1 MSYILILIIAA
12 ALLLYRSFL
21 GFDQTDESYY
31 YALAKRLCQGDRPFV
46 DEWYPSQFS
55 SVLLKPF
62 YKIYTFFAPD
72 GTGIILAGRITYLVL
87 AVLVAVFIFRN
98 MHQNKNTSLT
108 AALLYL
114 FYARQNVMG
123 LSYYQLYPSFM
134 IIALILI
141 KKAVEVYRD
150 SKTFNIGADEKSFRL
165 FRDSFAIVYV
175 YMILAGIFASLA
187 VICMPFLAPFVFII
201 WIVVMFRNRMAV
213 WFAVGVAIAATVY
226 LWQILYNCSV
236 EELMLNLQYV
246 IENPDYADISTFAKV
261 IKTILTLGF
270 NCFAGAVVMIIL
282 IVLRLRKRAVSRETF
297 IFVSLIAFILMLIFG
312 EGFTSTGTVYIQIS
326 FVGAAYIVRK
336 IVERDCR
343 GIREFIY
350 DWPVIIY
357 LSGLVMAF
365 AFWIGSDTGA
375 TCLCTGLIVSSLGT
389 ISIIYDYVAENSE
402 KYSLSNKRIIAMLF
416 VLMIVASCYVR
427 VFGPI
432 YRDSANR
439 SVLNTRISQGP
450 AKGLMTEAEDALQYD
465 EVYTVLKDLEQ
476 KYPDSELKI
485 FYSKFLP
492 WAYLCTEYRFAVQTP
507 WRIALV
513 NEQLEIY
520 EDIHPENIPDIV
532 VIFNEDI
539 GITNGMDGGEH
550 MNEWNPREGYLWD
563 YITEQGY
570 TQITTSVA
578 DIFIR
583 RDL

>member
-1 MSYILILIIAA
+1 MTYIVILIIAA
-12 ALLLYRSFL
+12 VLLLYRSFL

-31 YALAKRLCQGDRPFV
+31 YALAKRLCQGDGPFV

-62 YKIYTFFAPD
+62 YKIYTFFVPD

-87 AVLVAVFIFRN
+87 AVLIAVFIFRN
-98 MHQNKNTSLT
+98 MHKNKKVSLT
-108 AALLYL
+108 TALLYL

-134 IIALILI
+134 ILALIFI
-141 KKAVEVYRD
+141 KKAVEVYKD
-150 SKTFNIGADEKSFRL
+150 TGFVSVESDKKSFIL
-165 FRDSFAIVYV
+165 FGDHFAKIYL
-175 YMILAGIFASLA
+175 YTILAGAFVSMA
-187 VICMPFLAPFVFII
+187 VICMPFLAPFVFFI
-201 WIVVMFRNRMAV
+201 WIVAMFRNRKAFCFVIGVVIIAV
-213 WFAVGVAIAATVY
+213 IY
-226 LWQILYNCSV
+226 IWQVLHNSSI
-236 EELMLNLQYV
+236 EELMINLQYV
-246 IENPDYADISTFAKV
+246 IENPDYADLSTLTKI
-261 IKTILTLGF
+261 IKTILTLGL
-270 NCFAGAVVMIIL
+270 NCLTGAVVMIVL
-282 IVLRLRKRAVSRETF
+282 IIMRIRKRPVSNNTF
-297 IFVSLIAFILMLIFG
+297 IVTSIIAFVLMLIFG

-326 FVGAAYIVRK
+326 FIGAAYIVRMIIDRSGK
-336 IVERDCR
+336 
-343 GIREFIY
+343 GIKELISN
-350 DWPVIIY
+350 WPVIMYI
-357 LSGLVMAF
+357 SGPVMAF
-365 AFWIGSDTGA
+365 AFWLGSDTCA
-375 TCLCTGLIVSSLGT
+375 TCLCTGFVVSSMGAVA
-389 ISIIYDYVAENSE
+389 IIYDYVAENSE
-402 KYSLSNKRIIAMLF
+402 KYCESNKRIIAMLF
-416 VLMIVASCYVR
+416 VLMIISSCYVR

-432 YRDSANR
+432 YRDSADR
-439 SVLNTRISQGP
+439 SALNTRISQGP
-450 AKGLMTEAEDALQYD
+450 AKGLWAEAEDAEQYD
-465 EVYTVLKDLEQ
+465 EVYAVLKNFEQ

-492 WAYLCTEYRFAVQTP
+492 WAYLCTDYRFAAQTP

-520 EDIHPENIPDIV
+520 EEIHPENIPDIV

-563 YITEQGY
+563 YMTEQGY

>member
-1 MSYILILIIAA
+1 MIYILIIILAA

-62 YKIYTFFAPD
+62 YKIYTFFVPD

-98 MHQNKNTSLT
+98 IHKNRKVALV

-134 IIALILI
+134 IVALLLL
-141 KKAVEVYRD
+141 KKAVEE
-150 SKTFNIGADEKSFRL
+150 EKF
-165 FRDSFAIVYV
+165 YV
-175 YMILAGIFASLA
+175 YTAIAGIFVSLA

-201 WIVVMFRNRMAV
+201 WIALLIRNRKAL
-213 WFAVGVAIAATVY
+213 WFAIGVAIAAVIY
-226 LWQILYNCSV
+226 LWQILYKSSLT
-236 EELMLNLQYV
+236 ELMINLQYV
-246 IENPDYADISTFAKV
+246 IENPDYADLSILTKI
-261 IKTILTLGF
+261 IKTTLTLGL
-270 NCFAGAVVMIIL
+270 NCLTGAVIM
-282 IVLRLRKRAVSRETF
+282 IVLIIMRIRRRPVSRDTF
-297 IFVSLIAFILMLIFG
+297 IFASVVAFILMLIFG

-326 FVGAAYIVRK
+326 FIGAAYIVRMIMDRSGK
-336 IVERDCR
+336 
-343 GIREFIY
+343 GIKEIIIC
-350 DWPVIIY
+350 WPVLLY
-357 LSGLVMAF
+357 LSGLVLAF
-365 AFWIGSDTGA
+365 SFWLGSDTCA
-375 TCLCTGLIVSSLGT
+375 TCLCTGLVVSSLGT
-389 ISIIYDYVAENSE
+389 VAIIYDYVADNSL
-402 KYSLSNKRIIAMLF
+402 KYSVSNKRIVAILF
-416 VLMIVASCYVR
+416 VLMIISACFVR

-432 YRDSANR
+432 YRDTADRNA
-439 SVLNTRISQGP
+439 LNTRISQGP
-450 AKGLMTEAEDALQYD
+450 AKGLMAEVEDAKQYD
-465 EVYTVLKDLEQ
+465 EVYAVLKEFEH

-492 WAYLCTEYRFAVQTP
+492 WAYLCTDYKFAAQTP

-520 EDIHPENIPDIV
+520 EEIHPEKIPDIV

-563 YITEQGY
+563 YMTEQGY
-570 TQITTSVA
+570 NLMTTSVA
-578 DIFIR
+578 DIYIR

>member
-31 YALAKRLCQGDRPFV
+31 YALAKRLSQGDRPFV

-62 YKIYTFFAPD
+62 YKIYTFFVPD

-98 MHQNKNTSLT
+98 MHKNKNVSLT

-134 IIALILI
+134 ILALIFI
-141 KKAVEVYRD
+141 
-150 SKTFNIGADEKSFRL
+150 EKGFG
-165 FRDSFAIVYV
+165 V
-175 YMILAGIFASLA
+175 YMILAGIFTSLA
-187 VICMPFLAPFVFII
+187 VICMPFLAPFIFII
-201 WIVVMFRNRMAV
+201 WIAAMFRNRKAF
-213 WFAVGVAIAATVY
+213 WFAIGVVIAATVY
-226 LWQILYNCSV
+226 LWQILYNSSI
-236 EELMLNLQYV
+236 EELMINLQYV
-246 IENPDYADISTFAKV
+246 IENPDYADLSTLTKI
-261 IKTILTLGF
+261 IKTILTLGL
-270 NCFAGAVVMIIL
+270 NCLTGAVVMIVL
-282 IVLRLRKRAVSRETF
+282 IIMRFRKRPVSNNTF
-297 IFVSLIAFILMLIFG
+297 IYTSLIAFVLMLIFG

-326 FVGAAYIVRK
+326 FIGAAYIVRMILDRSGK
-336 IVERDCR
+336 
-343 GIREFIY
+343 GIKELISK
-350 DWPVIIY
+350 WPIIMY
-357 LSGLVMAF
+357 ISGLVMAF
-365 AFWIGSDTGA
+365 AFWLGSDTCA
-375 TCLCTGLIVSSLGT
+375 TCLCTGLVVSSLAAVA
-389 ISIIYDYVAENSE
+389 IIYDYVIENNE
-402 KYSLSNKRIIAMLF
+402 KYSESNKRIIAMLF
-416 VLMIVASCYVR
+416 VLMIISSCFVR

-432 YRDSANR
+432 YRDTADRSA
-439 SVLNTRISQGP
+439 LNTRICQGP
-450 AKGLMTEAEDALQYD
+450 AKGLMAEAEDAEQYD
-465 EVYTVLKDLEQ
+465 EVYAVLKDFEQ

-492 WAYLCTEYRFAVQTP
+492 WAYLCTEYKFAAQTP
-507 WRIALV
+507 WRIALM

-520 EDIHPENIPDIV
+520 EEIHPENIPDIV

-563 YITEQGY
+563 YMTEQGY